1 MEDIQEVL
9 DSLDS
14 ERYEIVKAEL
24 EMLQDAL
31 RAVLGD
37 KWKEDLQYLNEP
49 IKSAIG
55 RKYR

>member
-24 EMLQDAL
+24 ETLRDAL

-37 KWKEDLQYLNEP
+37 KWKENLQLIREP
-49 IKSAIG
+49 LKSAIE
-55 RKYR
+55 REYR